1 MDNVNDARAI
11 KPHLR
16 FDIGDIV
23 YLKSDLKKK
32 CPMTVMGFITM
43 DDYFDYSVSWM
54 NSQRVQERSLFHDK
68 SLTNEQ

>member
-1 MDNVNDARAI
+1 MCDQTEAKAI

-16 FDIGDIV
+16 FDIGDVV

-32 CPMTVMGFITM
+32 CPMTIMGFITM
-43 DDYFDYSVSWM
+43 DDDFDYSASWM

-68 SLTNEQ
+68 SLTNE